1 MGKDTKFVE
10 DDLLLKGFKKNADG
24 RWSKPGAS
32 VVDVRRIAQSKPEKR
47 KSKYGV
53 SPVEERTHKGTV
65 YMSKAEMQYRKYLD
79 TKILIG
85 EVISYSEQVP
95 FQVVVNDKNICV
107 YKLDFEVKYKDRIE
121 YVDVKGVKT
130 AIYSLK
136 KKLVEAQFGIKI
148 TEIKKE
154 DF

>member
-1 MGKDTKFVE
+1 MGKDTKFAE
-10 DDLLLKGFKKNADG
+10 DDLLQKGFKQNADG
-24 RWSKPGAS
+24 SWSKQGAS
-32 VVDVRRIAQSKPEKR
+32 VVDVRRIAQAKPEKR

-53 SPVEERTHKGTV
+53 SPVSERTHEGTV

-79 TKILIG
+79 TKVLAK
-85 EVISYSEQVP
+85 EVLSYKEQVP
-95 FQVVVNDKNICV
+95 FQVVVNEKNICV
-107 YKLDFEVKYKDRIE
+107 YKLDFEVKYTDRIE

-130 AIYSLK
+130 ALYSLK
-136 KKLVEAQFGIKI
+136 KKLVEALFGIKI